1 VVTLSDIKNARK
13 TISDA
18 LMATPMFSA
27 SRIGEASGGIELF
40 LKAESLQKT
49 GSFKP
54 RGALNLIRNTPPE
67 ELGRGVITISAG
79 NHAQGVAWAAGAAGI
94 SATIV
99 MQSTASPTKIAAS
112 RGYGA
117 EVVLIDGTISEAFEE
132 LHRIKEERNL
142 TLIHPFDDPLLIAG
156 HGTVGLE
163 IVEQVPDVNVIV
175 CPIGGGGLISGVA
188 TAAKAMKPDVRI
200 YGIEPEGAPAMRKS
214 WDAGSAQ
221 QLESVNTIA
230 DGLAPPMVG
239 KLNYELTR
247 KYVDDVILV
256 DDTEIAIGIREIM
269 TNVKLY
275 AEPAGAAATA
285 ALLAGKVPVE
295 SGETVVALLSGGNM
309 DIPKL
314 LDILGKLD

>member
-1 VVTLSDIKNARK
+1 MVTLDDIRNARK

-27 SRIGEASGGIELF
+27 SRLGEAGGGIELF

-54 RGALNLIRNTPPE
+54 RGALNLIRNTPKD

-79 NHAQGVAWAAGAAGI
+79 NHAQGVAWAAGAAGVE
-94 SATIV
+94 ATIV
-99 MQSTASPTKIAAS
+99 MQATASPTKIAAT

-117 EVVLIDGTISEAFEE
+117 DVVLIDGTISEAFDE
-132 LHRIKEERNL
+132 LHRLKEERGL

-163 IVEQVPDVNVIV
+163 IVEQVPDVEVIV

-188 TAAKAMKPDVRI
+188 TAAKALKPDVRI
-200 YGIEPEGAPAMRKS
+200 YGIEPVGAPAMRKS

-221 QLESVNTIA
+221 QLDGVDTIA

-239 KLNYELTR
+239 KLNYEITR
-247 KYVDDVILV
+247 EHVDDVILV

-269 TNVKLY
+269 TSAKLY

-295 SGETVVALLSGGNM
+295 RGETVVALLSGGN
-309 DIPKL
+309 
-314 LDILGKLD
+314 LDISRMLDIIGALD

>member
-1 VVTLSDIKNARK
+1 MVTLDDIRNARK

-27 SRIGEASGGIELF
+27 SRLGEAGGGVELF

-54 RGALNLIRNTPPE
+54 RGALNLIRNTPKN

-79 NHAQGVAWAAGAAGI
+79 NHAQGVAWAAGAAGVE
-94 SATIV
+94 ATIV
-99 MQSTASPTKIAAS
+99 MQATASPTKIAAT

-117 EVVLIDGTISEAFEE
+117 DVVLIDGTISEAFAE
-132 LHRIKEERNL
+132 LHRLQEERGL

-163 IVEQVPDVNVIV
+163 IVEQVPDVDVVV

-188 TAAKAMKPDVRI
+188 TAVKSLKPDVRI

-221 QLESVNTIA
+221 QLDSVDTIA

-239 KLNYELTR
+239 KLNYQITR
-247 KYVDDVILV
+247 EHVDDVILV

-269 TNVKLY
+269 TNAKLY

-285 ALLAGKVPVE
+285 ALLAGKAPVE
-295 SGETVVALLSGGNM
+295 RDETVVALLSGGNL
-309 DIPKL
+309 DIPRM
-314 LDILGKLD
+314 LDIIGKLD